1 MAENDTLESQE
12 RVPDELALGSVFP
25 TPTREQWEA
34 EVLKVL
40 NRRRPPGQELP
51 IDKALGRL
59 RSTTVEGITIEPLYT
74 ADHRALGFPA
84 VAPFDRGATIRTGD
98 MDGWDVRQLH
108 EDPDPAVTRQAV
120 LNDLERGCSSV
131 WLRTGSDAIDPADL
145 PEALADVLLDL
156 AAVAVS
162 SREDQVAAAAA
173 LARVWKD
180 RGTDL
185 TRATG
190 NLGLDALGLA
200 AVTGTAPDLTPHR
213 EWVAATLESLPGV
226 RALTVDVLPYHDA
239 GASDVDELGLAVATG
254 VAYLRD
260 LEEAGIAPA
269 AAFGQLEFR
278 VSATADQFLTIARLR
293 ALRRLWSRVG
303 EVVGIPSDKR
313 GARQHAVTSWRMMS
327 RDDAYVNVLRTTLA
341 CFAASVGGAEAITVL
356 PFDTVHGLPNDFSR
370 RIARNTQVILA
381 EESNI
386 ARVND
391 PAGGSFYVEQLTD
404 QLAEA
409 GWAWFQQVEAAGGM
423 TEAVNSAL
431 ISDRLAASTAERD
444 RRLSDRSAPLTGVS
458 MFPQSVEPVIE
469 RTPRPPAPD
478 SALPRR
484 RDAALFEALRD
495 RTAALAATNGRQP
508 AVLLAALG
516 TRRDF
521 GARETFTTSLLGVAG
536 IGAPLVEG
544 TDPAAFARGLK
555 EAGTTV
561 AVLCSSPAMY
571 TRHGVRVARALR
583 EAGATTILLAGQA
596 KELGDAPDGTIDGTL
611 HAGVDTLPLL
621 TSILDTLETAR

>member
-12 RVPDELALGSVFP
+12 RVPDELDLGSVFP
-25 TPTREQWEA
+25 TPNREQWEA

-40 NRRRPPGQELP
+40 NRRRAPGTELP
-51 IDKALGRL
+51 IEKALSRL
-59 RSTTVEGITIEPLYT
+59 RDTTIEGITIEPLYT
-74 ADHRALGFPA
+74 KDDRSLGFPG
-84 VAPFDRGATIRTGD
+84 VAPFDRGASIRSGE
-98 MDGWDVRQLH
+98 MAAWDVRQLH
-108 EDPDPAVTRQAV
+108 EDPDAAITRQAI
-120 LNDLERGCSSV
+120 LNDLERGATSV
-131 WLRTGSDAIDPADL
+131 WLRTGSDAISPGDL
-145 PEALADVLLDL
+145 GGVLGDVLLDL
-156 AAVAVS
+156 AGVAVS
-162 SREDQVAAAAA
+162 SRDDQVAAAAA
-173 LARVWKD
+173 LAKVWKD
-180 RGTDL
+180 RGIDL
-185 TRATG
+185 TTATG
-190 NLGLDALGLA
+190 NLGLDALALA
-200 AVTGTAPDLTPHR
+200 ATTGTAPDLAPHR
-213 EWVAATLESLPGV
+213 EWVAATLEGLPGV

-239 GASDVDELGLAVATG
+239 GASDADELGLAIATG

-269 AAFGQLEFR
+269 DAYAQIEFR

-303 EVVGIPSDKR
+303 EVVGIAADQR

-327 RDDAYVNVLRTTLA
+327 RDDAYVNVLRATLA
-341 CFAASVGGAEAITVL
+341 CFSASVGGAEAITVL

-391 PAGGSFYVEQLTD
+391 PAGGSFFVEALTD

-409 GWAWFQQVEAAGGM
+409 GWKWFQQIEAEGGM
-423 TEAVNSAL
+423 TKAVNTAL
-431 ISDRLAASTAERD
+431 ITDRLAASTAERD

-458 MFPQSVEPVIE
+458 MFPQTVEPVIE
-469 RTPRPPAPD
+469 RTPRPPAPE

-484 RDAALFEALRD
+484 RDAEIFEGLRD
-495 RTAALAATNGRQP
+495 RTEALAQTNGRQP

-516 TRRDF
+516 SRRDF

-544 TDPAAFARGLK
+544 TDPDVFATGLK
-555 EAGTTV
+555 EAGTKV
-561 AVLCSSPAMY
+561 AVLCSSAKMY
-571 TRHGVRVARALR
+571 AQHGAAVAQALR
-583 EAGATTILLAGQA
+583 DAGARTVLIAGNA
-596 KELGDAPDGTIDGTL
+596 KELGDAPEGTVDGAL
-611 HAGVDTLPLL
+611 FAGVDTIPLL